1 MTIVVEKL
9 YQNMISFKPDDF
21 NYAQF
26 SAYMGY
32 PPGRAIPAPVKSILQ
47 EKLLPHIQ
55 TTPLY
60 YQYRMSEIVGR
71 NSRMDNV
78 ILDDL
83 FHLKGNLVYRL
94 LKGCTHVIAHL
105 ISTPEQTV
113 HDITEIYIGNA
124 YFNTI
129 LQMTADNLRRIL
141 THDIDIPDIRLTR
154 RYAPGYCGWPIEDQ
168 SVLLQLLDPAAIGIR
183 YSESLMLE
191 PVHSV
196 SGIFGLREHPRISGN
211 MPCHVCTSLSCRVH
225 DDFNQELIFL
235 KGEKEQ

>member
-1 MTIVVEKL
+1 MTIVSEKL

-32 PPGRAIPAPVKSILQ
+32 PPGKAIPAPVKSVLR

-55 TTPLY
+55 ASPLY
-60 YQYRMSEIVGR
+60 YQYRMSDIVGR
-71 NSRMDNV
+71 NSRTDDVM
-78 ILDDL
+78 LDDL

-105 ISTPEQTV
+105 ISISGQV
-113 HDITEIYIGNA
+113 VDDITEIYICNA

-129 LQMTADNLRRIL
+129 LQMAADHLRLIL

-154 RYAPGYCGWPIEDQ
+154 RYAPGYCGWPIVDQ
-168 SVLLQLLDPAAIGIR
+168 SVLLQLLDPAAIGVR
-183 YSESLMLE
+183 YSDSLMLE

-196 SGIFGLREHPRISGN
+196 SGIFGLRQHPRISGR
-211 MPCHVCTSLSCRVH
+211 MPCHVCTSLTCRVH
-225 DDFNQELIFL
+225 DDFSQELIFL
-235 KGEKEQ
+235 KGEKDP